1 MSKNIDLLEEK
12 KFSFLRK
19 NIQSENI
26 IGHFNYNFFLP
37 ICNLFS
43 LCVLF
48 ITLHFSRESLA
59 FLAFFV
65 TKYDDNRLKAITTI
79 KKVVTNIALRN
90 NLF

>member
-12 KFSFLRK
+12 NS
-19 NIQSENI
+19 
-26 IGHFNYNFFLP
+26 HFCDYHFFLP